1 MPESFQMGPI
11 TREVN
16 VAVTAYQL
24 VMPDGTTQKV
34 KPATAGAATVLG
46 VARDD
51 AAPEGSGTGTNFAT
65 LRHEVAIFQAPY
77 VVKVKFAADCADGVK
92 VVAAAN
98 GQVTPVGAAAASD
111 GTAVVGYCV
120 EKAGVTSGNFGRIKL
135 V

>member
-11 TREVN
+11 TREVSA
-16 VAVTAYQL
+16 AVTAGQL

-34 KPATAGAATVLG
+34 KPATAGATTVIG

-51 AAPEGSGTGTNFAT
+51 AAPAGSGSATNFAT
-65 LRHEVAIFQAPY
+65 LRPEVAIFQAPY

-92 VVAAAN
+92 VIAAAI
-98 GQVTPVGAAAASD
+98 GQVTPVGAAVALD
-111 GTAVVGYCV
+111 GTTVVGYCV
-120 EKAGVTSGNFGRIKL
+120 EPAGVLSGAFGRIKL